1 MGARGGFQ
9 VNKRPRKSTRETLVK
24 RVAMAVAL
32 ALDKN
37 PFENAF
43 DLARIAKASLGVDV
57 SLSTIARARRHIGF
71 RFKLTS
77 RSSKHQR
84 PPPSHPFMSNVS
96 VYDNAI
102 SLDEA
107 SFLSSDRP
115 RRGWARGSAPVP
127 KPPPK
132 QRSRTSLLLAIDAN
146 RVVGYQLKAGSFNSA
161 SYASFLETLP
171 DNRRIIADNVSF
183 HKGKH
188 VRETADR
195 RGQHLI
201 FTPPYCPWFNPTEFA
216 FSSTK
221 HAYRKARLQGDIDFR
236 HHVRE
241 AVEQLTPEKCNAFFR
256 HARHEFER
264 EAGRNCA

>member
-1 MGARGGFQ
+1 MGVHVGLHK
-9 VNKRPRKSTRETLVK
+9 KRPCKSTCASLLN
-24 RVAMAVAL
+24 RVAVVVGS

-37 PFENAF
+37 PFENAI
-43 DLARIAKASLGVDV
+43 DLTRIARDSLGVAV
-57 SLSTIARARRHIGF
+57 SSSTVARARRLLGF
-71 RFKLTS
+71 RFKLAS
-77 RSSKHQR
+77 RSSRHQR
-84 PPPSHPFMSNVS
+84 PPPSHPFMSNIS
-96 VYDNAI
+96 VYDDAI

-107 SFLSSDRP
+107 SFLSCDRP

-132 QRSRTSLLLAIDAN
+132 QRPRTSLLLAIDGN
-146 RVVGYQLKAGSFNSA
+146 GVVGYQMKTGSFNSA

-171 DNRRIIADNVSF
+171 QSRRIIADNVSF

-188 VRETADR
+188 VRETAAR
-195 RGQHLI
+195 RDQHLV

-221 HAYRKARLQGDIDFR
+221 HAYRKARLQGDVDFR
-236 HHVRE
+236 NHVQG

-256 HARHEFER
+256 HARHEFAR
-264 EAGRNCA
+264 ETDRNCA